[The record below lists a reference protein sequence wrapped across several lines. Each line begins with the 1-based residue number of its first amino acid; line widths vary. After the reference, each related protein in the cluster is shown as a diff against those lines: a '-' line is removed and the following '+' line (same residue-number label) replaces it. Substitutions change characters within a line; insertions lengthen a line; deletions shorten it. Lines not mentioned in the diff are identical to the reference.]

1 MATHIVRWRS
11 RNLLQLDLV
20 LEFFE
25 FGRLIAGAS
34 VGMARWLQFRRSWS
48 SVVKISNVL
57 CEPPGLTPSSEQS
70 CSADGLRRHRLGH
83 QHTASC
89 AEWGLPVIV
98 YELHNEL
105 KFTAVSQLA
114 QPSDL
119 RSLPNAVDVKPAKR
133 ST

>member
-57 CEPPGLTPSSEQS
+57 CEPPGLTP
-70 CSADGLRRHRLGH
+70 
-83 QHTASC
+83 
-89 AEWGLPVIV
+89 
-98 YELHNEL
+98 
-105 KFTAVSQLA
+105 
-114 QPSDL
+114 
-119 RSLPNAVDVKPAKR
+119 
-133 ST
+133 